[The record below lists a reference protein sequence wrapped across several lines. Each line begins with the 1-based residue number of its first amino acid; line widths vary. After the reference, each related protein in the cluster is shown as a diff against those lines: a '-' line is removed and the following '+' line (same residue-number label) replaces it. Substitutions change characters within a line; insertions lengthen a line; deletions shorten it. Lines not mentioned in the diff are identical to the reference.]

1 VKITAFCDVAPHS
14 VLYGGI
20 CCLHL
25 QRFHKIAIIFNHY
38 QILLSDK
45 IEESEFDEIFGIHDK
60 D

>member
-1 VKITAFCDVAPHS
+1 VKITVFVMWHHS

-20 CCLHL
+20 CCLRH
-25 QRFHKIAIIFNHY
+25 QRFHKIVIICIPY